1 MMPKKNAARRNP
13 GGVFFGRFCN
23 REACRKRSGTLGKF
37 QIALKKTEVLGKIF
51 LKILIIQKFWD
62 KIY

>member
-37 QIALKKTEVLGKIF
+37 QIALKKNRSFGENFPKNIDNPKVLG
-51 LKILIIQKFWD
+51 
-62 KIY
+62 